1 MGGFELDI
9 LCNIKVVAFTEKVHL
24 IAWSLLVSIEQL
36 IEHLLTY
43 NPKDLLTVFSINI
56 NELVKLKRFHLQ

>member
-43 NPKDLLTVFSINI
+43 NPPPDLLTVF
-56 NELVKLKRFHLQ
+56 